1 MTGRELLFIRLVL
14 AFVWFYNG
22 LYLKLILVDPE
33 HLKVVQ
39 EVGGLGPLSPKQFL
53 FLIGLGETGLGLFIL
68 SGWKYRVACY
78 IQIALVLSM
87 NVIGIASGGV
97 DNPLALIAVNLPL
110 LACMWVALRCGP
122 GAWSRHES

>member
-1 MTGRELLFIRLVL
+1 MTGRDLLFIRLIL

-39 EVGGLGPLSPKQFL
+39 EVGGLGPLSPEQFL
-53 FLIGLGETGLGLFIL
+53 FLIGLGETALGLFIL
-68 SGWKYRVACY
+68 CGWRYRIACY
-78 IQIALVLSM
+78 IQIALVVSM

-97 DNPLALIAVNLPL
+97 DKPLALIAANLPL
-110 LACMWVALRCGP
+110 LACMGVALRCGP
-122 GAWSRHES
+122 GTWNRHEP

>member
-1 MTGRELLFIRLVL
+1 MTGRDLLFIRLIL

-39 EVGGLGPLSPKQFL
+39 EVGGLGPLSPEQFL
-53 FLIGLGETGLGLFIL
+53 FLIGLGETALGLFIL
-68 SGWKYRVACY
+68 SSWKYRIACS
-78 IQIALVLSM
+78 IQIALVVSM

-97 DNPLALIAVNLPL
+97 DKPLALVAVNLPL
-110 LACMWVALRCGP
+110 LACMGVALRCGP
-122 GAWSRHES
+122 GTWSRHEP

>member
-1 MTGRELLFIRLVL
+1 MTGRELLFIRFVL

-39 EVGGLGPLSPKQFL
+39 EVGGLGPLSPEQFL
-53 FLIGLGETGLGLFIL
+53 FLIGLGETALGLFIL
-68 SGWKYRVACY
+68 SGWKYPMACY

-122 GAWSRHES
+122 GAWSRHEP